1 MKPSQKNRITCC
13 SRIALA
19 LVGLLLWP
27 GLLGAQQPYYQGKS
41 LNLLVDFS
49 AGGPTDIECR
59 IYARHLKK
67 HLPGDPRIIVTN
79 RPGAG
84 GRVAMNWFYGVAP
97 RNGTVVGCM
106 TAGTRYQ
113 EWFLA
118 DPEAVGLKANM
129 AEVVPVMFTPV
140 VSVGAIRSDVAPG
153 IKRPEDILKTKEE
166 WFAGGFTVESN
177 KDLKF
182 RSLFDLVGAQ
192 YGYVTGYPGSADLL
206 GAFQRKEIDYV
217 DGSTPFYLS
226 MVKPIVNDGG
236 AVPLWYSSPKEI
248 PEIRPGYKADDF
260 VRKLTGKEPS
270 GPLWQLFQMGD
281 SYRMIMFPPKVPQ
294 EAIQAMRSAFES
306 LAKDS
311 AFLNEYRKIVGIPP
325 TLLTEEKELQEAVA
339 PWKSATKEMKEF
351 RLRYIEQGQKLVGK
365 GRQGAR

>member
-1 MKPSQKNRITCC
+1 MKTWQPNFRSCL
-13 SRIALA
+13 SFAALA
-19 LVGLLLWP
+19 CLSLAFWAEP
-27 GLLGAQQPYYQGKS
+27 ASAQRPYYQGKT
-41 LNLLVDFS
+41 LNLLVDFT

-59 IYARHLKK
+59 VYARYLRK

-84 GRVAMNWFYGVAP
+84 GRVAMNWFHGVAP
-97 RNGTVVGCM
+97 RDGTIAGCM
-106 TAGTRYQ
+106 TAGSRYQ
-113 EWFLA
+113 EWYIG

-129 AEVVPVMFTPV
+129 AEIIPVMFTPV

-153 IKRPEDILKTKEE
+153 IKRPEDILKAKG

-182 RSLFDLVGAQ
+182 RTLFDLVGAN
-192 YGYVTGYPGSADLL
+192 YGYVTGYPGAADLF
-206 GAFQRKEIDYV
+206 GAFQRKELDYV

-226 MVKPIVNDGG
+226 MVRPVVNEGR
-236 AVPLWYSSPKEI
+236 AVPLWYSSPTEI

-270 GPLWQLFQMGD
+270 GPLWQLFLMGD

-294 EAIQAMRSAFES
+294 EAIQAMRSAFQS
-306 LAKDS
+306 LSKDR
-311 AFLNEYRKIVGIPP
+311 AFLEEYRKIVGIPP
-325 TLLTEEKELQEAVA
+325 TMLTEEKELETAIA
-339 PWKSATKEMKEF
+339 PWKNVTKEMKEF

-365 GRQGAR
+365 AKEAAR

>member
-1 MKPSQKNRITCC
+1 MKTPPRKHLLSA
-13 SRIALA
+13 SVMALA
-19 LVGLLLWP
+19 VAAFLLSP
-27 GLLGAQQPYYQGKS
+27 SSASAQRPYYQGKT
-41 LNLLVDFS
+41 LNLLVDFT

-59 IYARHLKK
+59 IYARYLRK

-84 GRVAMNWFYGVAP
+84 GRVAMNWFHGVAP
-97 RNGTVVGCM
+97 RDGTFAGCM

-113 EWFLA
+113 EFYLG

-129 AEVVPVMFTPV
+129 ADIIPVMFTPV

-153 IKRPEDILKTKEE
+153 IKRPEDILKAKG

-182 RSLFDLVGAQ
+182 RSLFDLVGAN
-192 YGYVTGYPGSADLL
+192 YGYVTGYPGAADLL

-226 MVKPIVNDGG
+226 MVRPIVNEGR
-236 AVPLWYSSPKEI
+236 AVPLWYSSPTEI

-294 EAIQAMRSAFES
+294 EAIEAMRSAFQS
-306 LAKDS
+306 LSKDR
-311 AFLNEYRKIVGIPP
+311 AFLEEYRRIVGIPP
-325 TLLTEEKELQEAVA
+325 TMLTEERELEAAVA
-339 PWKSATKEMKEF
+339 PWKNVTKEMKEF
-351 RLRYIEQGQKLVGK
+351 RLRYIDQGQKLVGK
-365 GRQGAR
+365 AKEAAR

>member
-1 MKPSQKNRITCC
+1 MKTRQKRLMLCVSVLT
-13 SRIALA
+13 
-19 LVGLLLWP
+19 LVFVGFTLWP
-27 GLLGAQQPYYQGKS
+27 GSAGAQRPYYQGKS

-67 HLPGDPRIIVTN
+67 HLAGDPRIIVTN

-84 GRVAMNWFYGVAP
+84 GRVAMNWFYAVAP
-97 RNGTVVGCM
+97 RDGTVVGCM

-118 DPEAVGLKANM
+118 DPAAVGLKANM
-129 AEVVPVMFTPV
+129 AEVIPVMFTPV
-140 VSVGAIRSDVAPG
+140 VSVGAIRSDVTPG
-153 IKRPEDILKTKEE
+153 IKRPEDILKAKD

-182 RSLFDLVGAQ
+182 RSLFDLVGAK
-192 YGYVTGYPGSADLL
+192 YGYVTGYGGSADLL

-217 DGSTPFYLS
+217 DGSTPFYLT
-226 MVKPIVNDGG
+226 MVKPIVKEGR
-236 AVPLWYSSPKEI
+236 AVPLWYSSPKVI
-248 PEIRPGYKADDF
+248 PEIEPGYKADDF

-270 GPLWQLFQMGD
+270 GPLWELFQMGD
-281 SYRMIMFPPKVPQ
+281 SYRMIMFPPKVP
-294 EAIQAMRSAFES
+294 EGAIQAMRSAFES
-306 LAKDS
+306 LAKDR
-311 AFLNEYRKIVGIPP
+311 AFLEEYQKIVGIAP
-325 TLLTEEKELQEAVA
+325 TMLTEEKDLEAAVA

-351 RLRYIEQGQKLVGK
+351 RLRYIEQGQKLIGK
-365 GRQGAR
+365 KREAAR

>member
-1 MKPSQKNRITCC
+1 MKTWQPNFKSCLSFAVAVC
-13 SRIALA
+13 LSVVFWADPA
-19 LVGLLLWP
+19 A
-27 GLLGAQQPYYQGKS
+27 AQRPYYQGKT
-41 LNLLVDFS
+41 LNLLVDFT

-59 IYARHLKK
+59 IYARHLRK
-67 HLPGDPRIIVTN
+67 HLAGDPKIIVTN

-97 RNGTVVGCM
+97 RDGTTVGCM

-113 EWFLA
+113 EWFLG

-129 AEVVPVMFTPV
+129 AEVIPVMFTPV
-140 VSVGAIRSDVAPG
+140 VSVGAIRSDVEPG
-153 IKRPEDILKTKEE
+153 MKRPEDILKAKG

-182 RSLFDLVGAQ
+182 RSLFDLVGAK
-192 YGYVTGYPGSADLL
+192 YGYVTGYGGSADLL

-217 DGSTPFYLS
+217 DGSTPFYLTL
-226 MVKPIVNDGG
+226 VKPMVNEGK
-236 AVPLWYSSPKEI
+236 AVPLWYSSPTEI
-248 PEIRPGYKADDF
+248 PEISPGYKADDF

-281 SYRMIMFPPKVPQ
+281 SYRMIMFPPKAPQ
-294 EAIQAMRSAFES
+294 EAVQAMRSAFQRLS
-306 LAKDS
+306 KDR
-311 AFLNEYRKIVGIPP
+311 AFLEEYQKIVGIPP
-325 TLLTEEKELQEAVA
+325 TMLTEDRELEAAVA

-365 GRQGAR
+365 GREAAR

>member
-1 MKPSQKNRITCC
+1 MKPSQRNRITCC
-13 SRIALA
+13 SLTALA
-19 LVGLLLWP
+19 LAGLLLWP
-27 GLLGAQQPYYQGKS
+27 GFAGAQKPYYQGKS

-67 HLPGDPRIIVTN
+67 HLAGDPRIIVTN

-97 RNGTVVGCM
+97 RDGTIVGCM

-129 AEVVPVMFTPV
+129 AEVIPVMFTPV

-153 IKRPEDILKTKEE
+153 IKRPEDILKAKE

-192 YGYVTGYPGSADLL
+192 YGYVTGYPGAADLL

-260 VRKLTGKEPS
+260 VRKLAGKEPS

-306 LAKDS
+306 LAKDR
-311 AFLNEYRKIVGIPP
+311 AFLEEYRKIVGIPP
-325 TLLTEEKELQEAVA
+325 TMLTEEKELQAAVA

-351 RLRYIEQGQKLVGK
+351 RLRYIEQGQKLVGQ

>member
-1 MKPSQKNRITCC
+1 MKTWQPKFSSC
-13 SRIALA
+13 LA
-19 LVGLLLWP
+19 FAVLGCLSLLFWAMP
-27 GLLGAQQPYYQGKS
+27 ASAQRPYYQGKT
-41 LNLLVDFS
+41 LNLLVDFT

-59 IYARHLKK
+59 VYARYLRK

-97 RNGTVVGCM
+97 RDGTTVGCM

-113 EWFLA
+113 EFYLS

-129 AEVVPVMFTPV
+129 ADIIPVMFTPV

-153 IKRPEDILKTKEE
+153 IKRPEDILKAKG

-182 RSLFDLVGAQ
+182 RSLFDLVGAN
-192 YGYVTGYPGSADLL
+192 YGYVTGYPGAADLL
-206 GAFQRKEIDYV
+206 GAFQRREIDYV

-226 MVKPIVNDGG
+226 MVRPIVNEGR
-236 AVPLWYSSPKEI
+236 AVPLWYSSPTEI

-270 GPLWQLFQMGD
+270 GPLWQLFLMGD

-294 EAIQAMRSAFES
+294 EAIQAIRSAFQGLS
-306 LAKDS
+306 KDR
-311 AFLNEYRKIVGIPP
+311 AFLEEYRKIVGIAP
-325 TLLTEEKELQEAVA
+325 TMLTEEKELEAAIA
-339 PWKSATKEMKEF
+339 PWKNVTKEMKEF

-365 GRQGAR
+365 GREAPR

>member
-1 MKPSQKNRITCC
+1 MKTRQKRLMQCV
-13 SRIALA
+13 SVLA
-19 LVGLLLWP
+19 LVFVGFTLWP
-27 GLLGAQQPYYQGKS
+27 GSAGAQRPYYQGKS
-41 LNLLVDFS
+41 INLLVDFS

-67 HLPGDPRIIVTN
+67 HLAGDPRIIVTN

-97 RNGTVVGCM
+97 RDGTVVGCM

-118 DPEAVGLKANM
+118 DPAAVGLKANM
-129 AEVVPVMFTPV
+129 AEIIPVMFTPV
-140 VSVGAIRSDVAPG
+140 VSVGAIRSDVEPG
-153 IKRPEDILKTKEE
+153 IKRPEDILKAKD

-182 RSLFDLVGAQ
+182 RSLFDLVGAKF
-192 YGYVTGYPGSADLL
+192 GYVTGYGGSADLL

-217 DGSTPFYLS
+217 DGSTPFYLT
-226 MVKPIVNDGG
+226 MVRPIVNDGR

-281 SYRMIMFPPKVPQ
+281 SYRMILFPPKVPE

-306 LAKDS
+306 LAKDR
-311 AFLNEYRKIVGIPP
+311 AFLEEYQKIVGIAP
-325 TLLTEEKELQEAVA
+325 TILTEKKELEAAVA

-351 RLRYIEQGQKLVGK
+351 RLKYIEEGQKLVGK
-365 GRQGAR
+365 GRASR

>member
-226 MVKPIVNDGG
+226 MVRPIVNDGG

-306 LAKDS
+306 LAKDR
-311 AFLNEYRKIVGIPP
+311 AFVEEYRKIVGIEP
-325 TLLTEEKELQEAVA
+325 TMLTEEKELQAALA
-339 PWKSATKEMKEF
+339 PWKSASKEMKDF
-351 RLRYIEQGQKLVGK
+351 RLRYIEQGQKLAGK
-365 GRQGAR
+365 RR